1 MSDEN
6 EWQGPTPEEMRKLD
20 EARRLL
26 SDHGYTVS
34 STAGD
39 RVGPQRVTGDP
50 DFDEILDKCCEI
62 LGVKGAD
69 YTIGN
74 KDRLHNFRTVA
85 NFCDLTPMQSL
96 GVYFYKHVSAIFAF
110 IKNGG
115 QKESE
120 PIEGRIADVI
130 NYMLLFYKMVK
141 EQRRERPK
149 AMVDDLVGLAK
160 QTLLKG

>member
-1 MSDEN
+1 MSDADAWE
-6 EWQGPTPEEMRKLD
+6 EPTPEELNKID
-20 EARRLL
+20 EAKRLL
-26 SDHGYTVS
+26 KGFGFAVVRE
-34 STAGD
+34 AGD
-39 RVGPQRVTGDP
+39 KTVITGDP

-62 LGVKGAD
+62 LGVKGQD

-149 AMVDDLVGLAK
+149 DVVDGLVGLAK

>member
-1 MSDEN
+1 MSDADAWE
-6 EWQGPTPEEMRKLD
+6 EPTPNELKQID
-20 EARRLL
+20 EAKRMLT
-26 SDHGYTVS
+26 SFGYKVVRDGSKTVI
-34 STAGD
+34 
-39 RVGPQRVTGDP
+39 TGDP

-74 KDRLHNFRTVA
+74 KDRLHNFRTVG
-85 NFCDLTPMQSL
+85 NFCDLSPMQAL

-115 QKESE
+115 QSESE
-120 PIEGRIADVI
+120 PIDGRIADVI

-141 EQRRERPK
+141 EQK
-149 AMVDDLVGLAK
+149 NGKSNGKTV
-160 QTLLKG
+160 LKG